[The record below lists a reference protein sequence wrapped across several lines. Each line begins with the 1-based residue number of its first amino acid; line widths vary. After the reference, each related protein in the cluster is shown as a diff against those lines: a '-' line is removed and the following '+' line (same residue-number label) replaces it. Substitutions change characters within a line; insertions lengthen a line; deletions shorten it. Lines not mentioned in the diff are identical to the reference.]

1 MNNKRYLP
9 IILLIL
15 ISALFYAI
23 PLNIID
29 VNQNVN
35 DKPIGEIKNGS
46 NVGQSFTS
54 NEDKLCEIDVSLA
67 TYARTNTEEIIFHL
81 KNQSGSGK
89 DLVTIKINAK
99 NVKDNSYYPF
109 KFKPIE
115 NSKGKHYYFYLE
127 SPDSVPGN
135 AITAWYSQ
143 NDKYEEGTAYLN
155 HEKIDGDLKFRT
167 LYEIHGSEILKNF
180 HERILQDIPF
190 FVFYLPSIFILLFL
204 LYRTQRHEN

>member
-15 ISALFYAI
+15 ISAFCYTI
-23 PLNIID
+23 TLNIMD
-29 VNQNVN
+29 VNQNVSN
-35 DKPIGEIKNGS
+35 EPIGEIKEGS
-46 NVGQSFTS
+46 NVGQSFMS

-99 NVKDNSYYPF
+99 NVQDNSYYQF

-127 SPDSVPGN
+127 SPNSVPEN
-135 AITAWYSQ
+135 AITVWYSQ
-143 NDKYEEGTAYLN
+143 NDTYEEGTAYLN

-167 LYEIHGSEILKNF
+167 LYEIHGHNILKNF
-180 HERILQDIPF
+180 YERILQDIPF
-190 FVFYLPSIFILLFL
+190 FVFYLSSIFILLFL
-204 LYRTQRHEN
+204 IYRTQRHEN